1 MPTRPV
7 RLALFAGCLAALAAL
22 LAACASPTPAAQ
34 RGAWEGTSTS
44 ADGAFPLTIATT
56 LSAAGGWT
64 GTYTLARA
72 APFSGRVDGTLV
84 NGVLEGALVVS
95 DACRFGLVGTV
106 TGDALEATFAPT
118 GCPGGAE
125 GTWTAT
131 RTTPGPLPDP
141 PGDDAASFDG
151 GATFDTAR
159 FR

>member
-1 MPTRPV
+1 MPTRPI
-7 RLALFAGCLAALAAL
+7 RLALFAGCLAALSGRVRQPDAGGAARGL
-22 LAACASPTPAAQ
+22 GGHEHVGRRRVPADPRDHALGRRWVDRDLHAR
-34 RGAWEGTSTS
+34 RGA
-44 ADGAFPLTIATT
+44 
-56 LSAAGGWT
+56 
-64 GTYTLARA
+64 
-72 APFSGRVDGTLV
+72 PFTGRVDGTLA

-95 DACRFGLVGTV
+95 EACRFGLVGTV
-106 TGDALEATFAPT
+106 SGDALEATFAPT